1 LIIGHNYGSGSI
13 YWSGACESQP
23 ERLAYTAL
31 QHEADTCLQQCNSNL
46 TTTVHDSNSNDDGPD
61 CETIDIARERIRVD
75 RFAVS
80 DTYVLSASGKEGDRS
95 PRS

>member
-1 LIIGHNYGSGSI
+1 MGGCI
-13 YWSGACESQP
+13 

-31 QHEADTCLQQCNSNL
+31 QNEANMCLQQCTIRTRPPPSTTVTR
-46 TTTVHDSNSNDDGPD
+46 TTTVLTVKLSILLESR
-61 CETIDIARERIRVD
+61 TRVD

>member
-1 LIIGHNYGSGSI
+1 MH
-13 YWSGACESQP
+13 
-23 ERLAYTAL
+23 
-31 QHEADTCLQQCNSNL
+31 NSNE
-46 TTTVHDSNSNDDGPD
+46 TTTVHDSLTRTTTVLTVKLPIFLEG
-61 CETIDIARERIRVD
+61 RIRVD